1 MRDLPRLLPEA
12 GLELLEADGTLY
24 ANIGSSRFW
33 VGATESYG
41 MLLGRSGL
49 LPQTLVDDLR
59 AFQAQAAADNTFF
72 GASNYYTYLTRRP
85 E

>member
-59 AFQAQAAADNTFF
+59 AFQAQAAADNTLF
-72 GASNYYTYLTRRP
+72 GASNYTYLTRRP